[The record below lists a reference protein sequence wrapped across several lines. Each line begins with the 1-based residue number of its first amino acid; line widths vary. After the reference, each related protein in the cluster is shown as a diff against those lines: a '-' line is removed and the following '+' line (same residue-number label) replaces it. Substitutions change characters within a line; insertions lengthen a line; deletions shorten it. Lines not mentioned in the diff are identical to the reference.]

1 MQTRTYGDLFKLIQS
16 LAGVGSFAP
25 TESDD
30 VANLI
35 NRRFLQAFNESPIW
49 PRYLVTSEERDIIS
63 LIISGLGAGSSTDSS
78 SVVNGNYV
86 LLGQENGGNGGVA
99 GTNIYY
105 NPAHGSRDST
115 QVINTAAIYKRASTS
130 RWEIETSCNIA
141 INADGT
147 IDVQAGTG
155 TTVLVEAD
163 TQKKDNPSEV
173 VTWTLTAA
181 NLSGTPLIVDKQMI
195 PYAQTGRNTIGSFNR
210 IHRKKAFLNQS
221 AVEYDFFVDFDG
233 ANILNI
239 TSTTDNSAFVT
250 YKKQFTPFSITVS
263 DPVVVSDFTS
273 STVEVPAEFF
283 AYLAHATYADFL
295 RMDGQ
300 TDKAFAEE
308 NTASVALAL
317 ELEKVDI
324 ISNNN
329 TVNKRFSTYVNRQSR

>member
-25 TESDD
+25 TEADD

-49 PRYLVTSEERDIIS
+49 PRYFVSSEKRDI
-63 LIISGLGAGSSTDSS
+63 LALTLSGAT
-78 SVVNGNYV
+78 
-86 LLGQENGGNGGVA
+86 
-99 GTNIYY
+99 
-105 NPAHGSRDST
+105 
-115 QVINTAAIYKRASTS
+115 ASTS
-130 RWEIETSCNIA
+130 TSVNQNYKLLGANTTGGLSVYQGVTTNTVIIYNTGTA
-141 INADGT
+141 WRVDTSASATEQADGT
-147 IDVQAGTG
+147 FTVSGGTQQFI
-155 TTVLVEAD
+155 EAD
-163 TQKKDNPSEV
+163 TNKKDNITDVETFTPRAGSDSLLVEGK
-173 VTWTLTAA
+173 
-181 NLSGTPLIVDKQMI
+181 NLI
-195 PYAQTGRNTIGSFNR
+195 PYTQTGKTNIGSFNR
-210 IHRKKAFLNQS
+210 IFRKQAFLNQS
-221 AVEYDFFVDFDG
+221 AIEYEFFVDFTG

-239 TSTTDNSAFVT
+239 ASTNDNSAFVS
-250 YKKQFTPFSITVS
+250 YKKEFSPFTVTG
-263 DPVVVSDFTS
+263 
-273 STVEVPAEFF
+273 STVADYTDSTVDVPAEFF

-308 NTASVALAL
+308 NTATVALAL